1 MARLATL
8 RNRLGELEIVREP
21 SAAWRREVPELRRQ
35 EIELRV
41 KLQDVSNSVRT
52 VEDEISR
59 IVVNAAALEAASQID
74 DLSELRARYQ
84 TADKDIPKLAGRAA
98 ELSIEGLLL
107 QLGRPE
113 ETTPER
119 LLLDAP

>member
-1 MARLATL
+1 M
-8 RNRLGELEIVREP
+8 
-21 SAAWRREVPELRRQ
+21 PELRRQ